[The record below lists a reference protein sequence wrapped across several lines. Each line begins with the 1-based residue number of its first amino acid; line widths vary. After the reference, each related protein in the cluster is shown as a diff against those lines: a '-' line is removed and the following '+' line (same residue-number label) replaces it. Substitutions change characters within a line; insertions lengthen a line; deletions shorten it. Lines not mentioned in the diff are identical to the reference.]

1 MTIYTH
7 TLTCIIH
14 APLTEIA
21 AHVGRALDPDTGGAQ
36 SFGIAL
42 SATGEEPAT
51 HYALDTPCDAEF
63 AQAAPWLLD
72 GGLLHGSICRDYA
85 ARWPD
90 VDLPTVES
98 VTTFCADCVLVVDS
112 DLFSVLADNGL
123 QIVRPVDA

>member
-1 MTIYTH
+1 MTYDHRITA
-7 TLTCIIH
+7 IIP

-36 SFGIAL
+36 SFSIAL
-42 SATGEEPAT
+42 SANGKTPVT
-51 HYALDTPCDAEF
+51 HYALDTPCDSEF

-72 GGLLHGSICRDYA
+72 ANLLHGSICRDYA
-85 ARWPD
+85 LRWPD
-90 VDLPTVES
+90 VETPTAEAVES
-98 VTTFCADCVLVVDS
+98 FCVDCALVVDS

>member
-1 MTIYTH
+1 MTYDHRIV
-7 TLTCIIH
+7 CIIP

-42 SATGEEPAT
+42 SATGSAPAT
-51 HYALDTPCDAEF
+51 HYALDTPCDSEF
-63 AQAAPWLLD
+63 AQAAPRLLD
-72 GGLLHGSICRDYA
+72 AALLHGSICRDYA

-90 VDLPTVES
+90 VETPAVETVAA
-98 VTTFCADCVLVVDS
+98 FCNSCVLVVDS
-112 DLFSVLADNGL
+112 DLFTVLADNGL

>member
-1 MTIYTH
+1 MTYDHRIV
-7 TLTCIIH
+7 CIIP

-36 SFGIAL
+36 SFSIAL
-42 SATGEEPAT
+42 SANGKTPVT
-51 HYALDTPCDAEF
+51 HYALDTLCDSEF

-85 ARWPD
+85 LRWPD
-90 VDLPTVES
+90 VDLPTVEA

-112 DLFSVLADNGL
+112 DLSAVLADAGL

>member
-1 MTIYTH
+1 MTYDHRITA
-7 TLTCIIH
+7 IIP

-21 AHVGRALDPDTGGAQ
+21 AHVGRALDPDAGGAQ

-42 SATGEEPAT
+42 SATGKEPAT
-51 HYALDTPCDAEF
+51 HYVLDTPCDSEF

-72 GGLLHGSICRDYA
+72 ADLLHGSIYRDYA

-90 VDLPTVES
+90 VETPTAEAVES
-98 VTTFCADCVLVVDS
+98 FCADCVLVVDS
-112 DLFSVLADNGL
+112 DLFTVLVDNGL

>member
-1 MTIYTH
+1 MTYDHRIV
-7 TLTCIIH
+7 CIIP

-42 SATGEEPAT
+42 SSTGNATAT
-51 HYALDTPCDAEF
+51 HYALDTPCNAEF

-72 GGLLHGSICRDYA
+72 AALLHGSICRNYA
-85 ARWPD
+85 LRWPD
-90 VDLPTVES
+90 VDLPTVDAVES
-98 VTTFCADCVLVVDS
+98 FCDSCVLVVDS

-123 QIVRPVDA
+123 EIVRAVDA